1 MDLKKGLEIKEK
13 QKIKIKG
20 RTFSF
25 SVLARR
31 LSLSPTSPHVQL
43 SLSPSLRSADVR
55 GPHGSVISYLKT
67 ARRQYDGPLKE
78 VAALILGSS

>member
-1 MDLKKGLEIKEK
+1 
-13 QKIKIKG
+13 
-20 RTFSF
+20 
-25 SVLARR
+25 
-31 LSLSPTSPHVQL
+31 VQL

-78 VAALILGSS
+78 VAALILGSSWFWRALHDKPPIYKLAACAVPSPIKP